1 MPPAPFQLSQ
11 LAFGSNHLAG
21 HWQRSSWPLA
31 ATMGKFAHV
40 VFSKGRPE
48 VVQRIRQ
55 LVGES
60 VFKELRWFVA
70 NGDSKM
76 YQEAGAISVKET
88 GDLCHTV
95 QQAVDLANDLKRP
108 VTFMADD
115 VRGFYV
121 KMGAPRT
128 WPSNQG
134 QTRTL
139 VQFASRILEA
149 MRQVGAP
156 LGGVYHMSSA
166 RTQLL
171 MPYASYHH
179 FCILDFLVFDPPF
192 PLKLICEPQVNCKV
206 DYHLTASTLAAFG
219 AVCRVNHLSIDAPHY
234 QKGGCGTAPQR
245 RKADEAAAKW
255 LQRHWT
261 SQSGEPVFVSNKR
274 RAGNSQVLMCGRG
287 RCLLDQCD
295 PRLEYLHKRLW
306 QAIGPF
312 KFTRAAI
319 TKLLAVGSKARSSKA
334 RVGSSRELSKKRRTR
349 GTTTSGPRRGAGRLM
364 HGSRPLPMAARQQLS
379 RARAALRKVVL
390 EIRVRKPS
398 RKRD

>member
-1 MPPAPFQLSQ
+1 
-11 LAFGSNHLAG
+11 
-21 HWQRSSWPLA
+21 
-31 ATMGKFAHV
+31 MGKFAHV

-55 LVGES
+55 LVSES
-60 VFKELRWFVA
+60 VFKELRWFVG
-70 NGDSKM
+70 NGDRNM

-95 QQAVDLANDLKRP
+95 QQAIDLANDLKRP

-121 KMGAPRT
+121 KMGNPRT
-128 WPSNQG
+128 WPTSQG

-139 VQFASRILEA
+139 VQFASRILAA

-179 FCILDFLVFDPPF
+179 FCILDFLVFEPPF
-192 PLKLICEPQVNCKV
+192 PLKLLCEPQVNCKV

-219 AVCRVNHLSIDAPHY
+219 AVCRLNHLSIHAPHY
-234 QKGGCGTAPQR
+234 QPGGCGTAPQR

-261 SQSGEPVFVSNKR
+261 SQSGEQVFVPNMQ
-274 RAGNSQVLMCGRG
+274 RAGNPQVLMCGRG
-287 RCLLDQCD
+287 ARLLDQCD
-295 PRLEYLHKRLW
+295 SRLPDLHKQLL
-306 QAIGPF
+306 QAMLPF
-312 KFTRAAI
+312 KFTQAVI
-319 TKLLAVGSKARSSKA
+319 TKLLAVGSAARVGSSKA
-334 RVGSSRELSKKRRTR
+334 RVGSTARKRQTR
-349 GTTTSGPRRGAGRLM
+349 GTTTSGARRRAGRLK
-364 HGSRPLPMAARQQLS
+364 HGSRPLPVAARQQLS

-390 EIRVRKPS
+390 ECRVRKPS